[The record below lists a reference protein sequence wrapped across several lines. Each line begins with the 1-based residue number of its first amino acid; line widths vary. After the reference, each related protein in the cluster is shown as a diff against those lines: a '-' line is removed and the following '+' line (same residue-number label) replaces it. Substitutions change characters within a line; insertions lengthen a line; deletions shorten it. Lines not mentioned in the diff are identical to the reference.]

1 MKLLTRPRLFAAG
14 AMAWLIAAP
23 AAFAHHLPPGM
34 EEVDEFGDET
44 FMTALKHPFT
54 GIDHLLA
61 ALAIGLIAYSWG
73 KKVGLQSIGTFV
85 AAMLGGL
92 VLGRAG
98 IDFPMMEQGLALSVV
113 ICGCVIAGAR
123 FIPKF
128 AMLGLAALVGLWHG
142 CAHGLEM
149 PVTVTPSLFAIG
161 LCLGS
166 AGIALTGNFLCRLF
180 PHVSAVVPR
189 LAGGGFA
196 AVGTW
201 LFIASLG

>member
-1 MKLLTRPRLFAAG
+1 MKLLTRPRLFAAS

-23 AAFAHHLPPGM
+23 SALAHHLPPGM

-85 AAMLGGL
+85 VAMLGGIMA
-92 VLGRAG
+92 GRSG
-98 IDFPMMEQGLALSVV
+98 LTLPLMEQGLAVSV
-113 ICGCVIAGAR
+113 IACGCVLAGAKHL
-123 FIPKF
+123 PKF
-128 AMLGLAALVGLWHG
+128 AMLGLAGLVGIWHG
-142 CAHGLEM
+142 CAHGMEM
-149 PVTVTPSLFAIG
+149 PATVSAPLFTLG
-161 LCLGS
+161 LCLAS
-166 AGIALTGNFLCRLF
+166 AGIGLLGTL
-180 PHVSAVVPR
+180 VSSMLPRFHAVAPR

-196 AVGTW
+196 AAGAW